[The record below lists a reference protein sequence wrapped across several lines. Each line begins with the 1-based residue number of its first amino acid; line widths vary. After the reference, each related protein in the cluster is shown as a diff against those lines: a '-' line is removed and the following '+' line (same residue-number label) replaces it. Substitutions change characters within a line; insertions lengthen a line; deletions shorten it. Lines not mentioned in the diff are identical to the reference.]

1 MAVASAVGQAISDYS
16 DTNRVRLVDCTRYG
30 CRLEVLH
37 NKIGYEQT
45 FFLLLKQQWRFFH
58 HDLYRR
64 KFPLVRD

>member
-37 NKIGYEQT
+37 NKKVYEQT
-45 FFLLLKQQWRFFH
+45 FFSPAQTTMAFL
-58 HDLYRR
+58 
-64 KFPLVRD
+64 PS